1 MRNVIVGGKK
11 EASNDEWS
19 EIDLKDED
27 REFVSTSKSAVKRM
41 KGAASV
47 FGFVSSDKSEKLK
60 EDGVDNRVLNGGSDE
75 RGNGLKSILMEESL
89 QSPACVVGEKKNGCG
104 KGKTAML
111 RAAVERGREKV
122 KLGKRGWADGFK
134 KWRKNESKDEEVA
147 PSSSLKEGYGGK
159 LVSNPVGEGPDT
171 RQIKS
176 KLHPNGAPTDF
187 FVDKV
192 SDLYHAH
199 SQVEFDCCFLFL
211 MKPLL

>member
-27 REFVSTSKSAVKRM
+27 REFVSTSKSISKGSSAVKRM

-47 FGFVSSDKSEKLK
+47 FGFVSSDKSEELK
-60 EDGVDNRVLNGGSDE
+60 EDEVDNRFLNGGSDE

-89 QSPACVVGEKKNGCG
+89 QSPACVVGEKKNGGG
-104 KGKTAML
+104 KGMKATL
-111 RAAVERGREKV
+111 RAAMEREREKV
-122 KLGKRGWADGFK
+122 KLGKRGWGFNGFK
-134 KWRKNESKDEEVA
+134 KWRKNESKDGEIA
-147 PSSSLKEGYGGK
+147 PSSSPEESYGGK

-171 RQIKS
+171 RQIKR

-192 SDLYHAH
+192 SDLYHFL
-199 SQVEFDCCFLFL
+199 QVEFDCSFS
-211 MKPLL
+211 